1 MNDLKL
7 ILFEQASK
15 ALDEYTDLD
24 AKLEEQ
30 IWIDGWGLKP
40 KRDAAY
46 ERFCAVLEIVEA
58 AELVDEYQ
66 KWKEAQ
72 GQ

>member
-1 MNDLKL
+1 MKELKL
-7 ILFEQASK
+7 ILFERTSK

-30 IWIDGWGLKP
+30 IGIGGWGLKQ

-46 ERFCAVLEIVEA
+46 ERFCAIWDIVEEA
-58 AELVDEYQ
+58 GLVQEYK
-66 KWKEAQ
+66 KWKEALPQ
-72 GQ
+72 